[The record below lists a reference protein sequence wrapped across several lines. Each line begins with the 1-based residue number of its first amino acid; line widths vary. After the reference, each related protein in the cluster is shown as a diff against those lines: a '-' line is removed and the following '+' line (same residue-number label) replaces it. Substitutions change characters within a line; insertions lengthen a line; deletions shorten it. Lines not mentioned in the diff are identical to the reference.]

1 MSLIQKVLFLTTG
14 LTAAL
19 SIQAQ
24 PQEPPEF
31 FKVLPYKQVFK
42 DMVLARCLAQVST
55 DDSAFSTDAGFSAYA
70 LMQWIPLDIE
80 TGNEKVNALILKYR
94 NRQNGFSPEA
104 LAGRPIKG
112 VTLNCLRLYHS
123 QALEQLSKEVL
134 IGDSSQS
141 WMQDNPSW

>member
-1 MSLIQKVLFLTTG
+1 MPFSLLLFICTSALANSAQES
-14 LTAAL
+14 AA
-19 SIQAQ
+19 
-24 PQEPPEF
+24 F

-70 LMQWIPLDIE
+70 LMQWIPLDID

-94 NRQNGFSPEA
+94 DQQNGFSPEA
-104 LAGRPIKG
+104 LAGRSIKG

-123 QALEQLSKEVL
+123 PALEQLSKDVL
-134 IGDSSQS
+134 IGDASQS
-141 WMQDNPSW
+141 WMQDNPSWQSD

>member
-1 MSLIQKVLFLTTG
+1 MSLIQKVLFLATG

-55 DDSAFSTDAGFSAYA
+55 ADSAFSTDAGFSAYA

-80 TGNEKVNALILKYR
+80 TGNEKGQCAHPEISRSAKWF
-94 NRQNGFSPEA
+94 FS
-104 LAGRPIKG
+104 GGISR
-112 VTLNCLRLYHS
+112 TSY
-123 QALEQLSKEVL
+123 
-134 IGDSSQS
+134 
-141 WMQDNPSW
+141 

>member
-1 MSLIQKVLFLTTG
+1 MSLIQKVLCLAAG

-24 PQEPPEF
+24 PQDPAAF
-31 FKVLPYKQVFK
+31 IKVLPYKQVFK

-70 LMQWIPLDIE
+70 LMQWIPLDID

-94 NRQNGFSPEA
+94 DRQNGFSPEA